1 MQDYQVALPLDLQV
15 SVKVVGSS
23 LHRGFLENEGLERR
37 SSSSSGSRGILIVS
51 TVMCGQTALMDVALV
66 LSLLK
71 H

>member
-37 SSSSSGSRGILIVS
+37 SSSSGSRGILIVS